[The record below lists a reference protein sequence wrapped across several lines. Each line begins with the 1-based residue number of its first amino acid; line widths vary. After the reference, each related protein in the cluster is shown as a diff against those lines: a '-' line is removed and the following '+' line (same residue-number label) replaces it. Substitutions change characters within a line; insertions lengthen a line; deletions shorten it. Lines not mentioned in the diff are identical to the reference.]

1 MIIGLTGPIAA
12 GKNEVAKILKRQG
25 AIIIEA
31 DEIGHELLVPQS
43 PVWCEAV
50 KAFGSKILNRGGVVN
65 RHKLGEMVFEDKSAL
80 EKLNSIMHPRIKEE
94 LRTLLRTKDFGG
106 QAQSIIINAALP
118 VLFEGIVDTVWVVM
132 ASREKRLKRLIK
144 QGSSKSGAQKRIK
157 AQMPQA
163 GYLKLADVVIK
174 NEGTLAQLKKQV
186 QAQLKSLK
194 G

>member
-12 GKNEVAKILKRQG
+12 GKNEVAKILKRRG
-25 AIIIEA
+25 AIIIGA

-94 LRTLLRTKDFGG
+94 LRTRSAEHGART
-106 QAQSIIINAALP
+106 IIINAALP

-163 GYLKLADVVIK
+163 GYLKLAEVVIK